1 MIRDNKLI
9 EEEENPGGFPNN
21 SSCYPLLHF
30 SFKNI
35 SLSEILPL
43 LNSIVRE
50 YDIENII
57 IRKRKRG
64 LS

>member
-1 MIRDNKLI
+1 MTRDNKLI
-9 EEEENPGGFPNN
+9 EEDRNLAVSLNN
-21 SSCYPLLHF
+21 SSCYPLHF

-43 LNSIVRE
+43 LNSIVKE
-50 YDIENII
+50 YNIENII